1 VKNIQIAL
9 DGPSGA
15 GKSTMA
21 RHVANM
27 LKILYLDTGAMYR
40 ALALKC
46 IRNGIET
53 KQMNSVYSLMLDTTI
68 DVMYIDGGQHMFLDG
83 KDVTME
89 IRTNEVSMGA
99 SNVSAHQNVRE
110 KMVAMQQNIA
120 ANKNVIMDGRDIGT
134 KVLPNAP
141 IKIFLTATS
150 EDRARRRFLEL
161 QAKGD
166 HSKIFEDVL
175 EELKER
181 DWNDTHRKHSPLK
194 QASDAICVDTTDL
207 SLEAATD
214 KIVSIIKDKINS
226 MI

>member
-1 VKNIQIAL
+1 MKNIQIAL